1 MDALLKKNDLERLR
15 NTSIFPRLRLSIDMA
30 FGIAILAV
38 IIASLRFVLAGHVAQ
53 GILVLAFLAAV
64 YAFRGVAV
72 LVVDI
77 ADMLL
82 EQRALEGKDRAN
94 V

>member
-15 NTSIFPRLRLSIDMA
+15 NASIFPRLRLSIDMA

-38 IIASLRFVLAGHVAQ
+38 IIASLRSVLAGHVAQ

-82 EQRALEGKDRAN
+82 EQRALEGKDRAT